1 MEDEVA
7 CYDNIAQ
14 QDTTWSFYS
23 TNPTS
28 IIEQVMI
35 REGSSAQSIQQTINY
50 RRIANTSIL
59 GNKKAIMYSPFHDFI
74 FRNNVFFYMVARIM
88 RQLVFIRCFKMVWRG
103 Y

>member
-28 IIEQVMI
+28 IIEQV
-35 REGSSAQSIQQTINY
+35 RERSSAQSRGMYPTNHK
-50 RRIANTSIL
+50 IL
-59 GNKKAIMYSPFHDFI
+59 QN
-74 FRNNVFFYMVARIM
+74 
-88 RQLVFIRCFKMVWRG
+88 RQLF
-103 Y
+103 

>member
-28 IIEQVMI
+28 IIEQVII
-35 REGSSAQSIQQTINY
+35 RERSSTQSRGMYPTNHKILQNRQHNY
-50 RRIANTSIL
+50 
-59 GNKKAIMYSPFHDFI
+59 
-74 FRNNVFFYMVARIM
+74 FREQKSNHVQSFS
-88 RQLVFIRCFKMVWRG
+88 
-103 Y
+103 